1 MGTASLSQSGC
12 VGAFPSASAFR
23 TVSTQPWKRPR
34 RVPPIPRASMHAVE
48 FFQKGP
54 DVAGDAQVHGT
65 VPADLLRLDV
75 RLDELGVFPEDV
87 AEEVEEAEP
96 APQKEN
102 QVGAREGEE
111 GRAGA
116 DGEGGLE
123 AEGVGVGDG
132 SPAGI
137 AREDGDAGLLDEDP
151 ESLPRIGIPD
161 AASGDDDR
169 GVRRLEHRNDLPGA
183 FGIQRPGLHTA
194 PGPLHVRR
202 IDLRIEDVAG
212 KFQVDRSRPAGQ
224 GGPEGQVDEL
234 GNPFGQGADPGLLH
248 HRGDDGK
255 LAHVLEVELLH
266 AFQADASRDQ
276 DHRGVGEAGVGD
288 PGERVREAR
297 TGGRPWRLRVSGSSA
312 PRPRP

>member
-12 VGAFPSASAFR
+12 VGAFPVDIGLPDGLHPALETAAKGSAD
-23 TVSTQPWKRPR
+23 PPR
-34 RVPPIPRASMHAVE
+34 LNHAVE

-87 AEEVEEAEP
+87 AEDVEEAEP

-102 QVGAREGEE
+102 QIGAREGGER
-111 GRAGA
+111 RAGT
-116 DGEGGLE
+116 DDEGGLE

-137 AREDGDAGLLDEDP
+137 AREDGDAGLLDEYP

-183 FGIQRPGLHTA
+183 FGIQRPGLHPA

-234 GNPFGQGADPGLLH
+234 GNPFGQ
-248 HRGDDGK
+248 
-255 LAHVLEVELLH
+255 
-266 AFQADASRDQ
+266 
-276 DHRGVGEAGVGD
+276 
-288 PGERVREAR
+288 
-297 TGGRPWRLRVSGSSA
+297 WC
-312 PRPRP
+312 RPRPSSPSGR